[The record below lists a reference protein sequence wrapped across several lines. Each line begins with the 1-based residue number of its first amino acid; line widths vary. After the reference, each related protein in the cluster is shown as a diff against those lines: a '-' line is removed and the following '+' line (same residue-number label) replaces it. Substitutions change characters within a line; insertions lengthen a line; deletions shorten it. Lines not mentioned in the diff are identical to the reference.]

1 MENHLSSE
9 TSPYLLQHVNNPVD
23 WYGWNDVSLKKAK
36 DENKPIFLSIGYSAC
51 HWCHVMA
58 HESFENDDVAEAI
71 YKVIKEENITTV
83 VIGRPKSTLLKQ
95 LLGRNHFK
103 NLLSKLENEDTD
115 VVIVA

>member
-1 MENHLSSE
+1 MHHDHGIVKK
-9 TSPYLLQHVNNPVD
+9 SPAQAPSGTTPKLAAQRKLLNN
-23 WYGWNDVSLKKAK
+23 LKWAAEQGAK
-36 DENKPIFLSIGYSAC
+36 TLKR
-51 HWCHVMA
+51 
-58 HESFENDDVAEAI
+58 ENDDVAEAI